1 LSPSPLEKIEEIE
14 ETLVPLR
21 EWQYRSLMSADNP
34 EEESRS
40 EKILLIS
47 KSAEH
52 ITLKPKK
59 CILVSPGVKFTAF
72 TKKLLGNFFLS
83 K

>member
-1 LSPSPLEKIEEIE
+1 
-14 ETLVPLR
+14 
-21 EWQYRSLMSADNP
+21 MSADNP